1 MVVNELKNLVPKVV
15 KDAVGKSTKKNT
27 EGCRDKPAKCLRQIL
42 LDGVIIIGLYSLLT
56 HIVDGVAPDFD
67 KMAGF
72 LALWTS
78 IMFLLKSLDL
88 EQSDQF
94 ARVAFWTI
102 ATKVFGILTV
112 T

>member
-1 MVVNELKNLVPKVV
+1 MVLQELTNLVPKAV
-15 KDAVGKSTKKNT
+15 KDAVTNSTKKNT
-27 EGCRDKPAKCLRQIL
+27 EGCRDKPAECLRQIL
-42 LDGVIIIGLYSLLT
+42 LDGVVIIGLYSFLT

-78 IMFLLKSLDL
+78 IMFLLKSMDL

-94 ARVAFWTI
+94 SRVAFWTI
-102 ATKVFGILTV
+102 ANKVFGLLTV
-112 T
+112 V